1 MKTTF
6 YSNGKL
12 LLTGEYVVL
21 DGALALALPTQ
32 FGQYLQVNPGEQKQ
46 IHWKSYDA
54 DKTVWFEDVLTFK
67 DIIAKK
73 DFGKEQGVK
82 NTLIDILHQA
92 YLQNPDFLN
101 NAEGYF
107 ITTELTFPR
116 LWGLGT
122 SSTLI
127 NNIAQWLAIDA
138 FELLHKSF
146 GGSGYDIACAQ
157 NDTPITYRLNRQTPE
172 VTPVSFKPE
181 FVSQLY
187 FVYLNQKQSS
197 KTAISNYYNKQPRIE
212 KTATEITSLTNSI
225 LQAKTLSEFSYLL
238 EKHEVLLSDVLETA
252 TVKELLFEDFSG
264 TLKSLGA
271 WGGDFVLAVSEKDPT
286 NYFKEKGYPTVLTY
300 AEMIK

>member
-32 FGQYLQVNPGEQKQ
+32 FGQYLHISPGVQKQ
-46 IHWKSYDA
+46 IYWKSYDS
-54 DKTVWFEDVLTFK
+54 DNTLWFEDVLTFE
-67 DIIAKK
+67 DITTKK
-73 DFGKEQGVK
+73 DFGKEQGIK
-82 NTLIDILHQA
+82 NTLVEILHQA
-92 YLQNPDFLN
+92 YLQNPDFIN
-101 NAEGYF
+101 NSEGYF

-127 NNIAQWLAIDA
+127 NNIAQWLNIDA

-157 NDTPITYRLNRQTPE
+157 NDTPITYRLINQTPE
-172 VTPVSFKPE
+172 VTPVAFQPE
-181 FVSQLY
+181 FTTQLY

-212 KTATEITSLTNSI
+212 KTVNEITSITNSI
-225 LQAKTLSEFSYLL
+225 LKAKTLTEFISLL
-238 EKHEVLLSDVLETA
+238 QKHEVLLSDVLETSTA
-252 TVKELLFEDFSG
+252 KELLFEDFSG

-271 WGGDFVLAVSEKDPT
+271 WGGDFVLAISEKDPT
-286 NYFKEKGYPTVLTY
+286 NYFKAKGYPTVLTY